1 MFTHT
6 QHRVGSCSVLYV
18 RLERLNPSSSRTGCG
33 LHRVYTQWNYVF
45 DTYVMLPVCS
55 IYGTVI
61 YCIVYS

>member
-33 LHRVYTQWNYVF
+33 LHRIHNGIMF

-55 IYGTVI
+55 IYGNVK